1 MAKLLRITTTENDGT
16 FDNDLDSS
24 FELPPNSTVA
34 LQSTNFTFD
43 TEELILERNN
53 DGFIF
58 QLGDDAAD
66 LRDVRVEDIHDF
78 FVLGVKEEYNVTN
91 FSQFLKNFEASI
103 NEQIF
108 APNDLGALEEEDAG
122 YEARVEVNIKQKVT
136 IEMSRSQ
143 LVDWNQSADAHQFDR
158 YNLNIVQGNN
168 NAFQIQT
175 AGVDDGFIIDRMP
188 WNRGGNFARCR
199 IHNMAAAAATN
210 GFKFGIVSEV
220 TKRQFDAGQ
229 NIDDDDYIFAIK
241 VSPTEVR
248 MMMGSK
254 DADPSNTLTDLAT
267 NAVPETITG
276 LPLNNHDAFS
286 IETSKGY
293 FQFTHFTT
301 THPTGVVITPTLPP
315 GENVGDYGLYNPN
328 LNYYVA
334 LSIDKQ
340 DDTDTL
346 VDMVGAINSPYAT
359 RPPQPTASKLV
370 LTNQLQVHQHVMRL
384 SHVPDIPTT
393 ASTFQLQ
400 FRYIEVGTAN
410 LTDNPTM
417 ASFLGF
423 TDLSVNK
430 IPTQPSNNFS
440 FISDKSSA
448 GLLKTQT
455 FVIQL
460 VSLPVESYDTVS
472 GKKENTIYTIVEN
485 VELNRTQELSFNS
498 QYPIYIQLKNRNP
511 ILLRRLKARI
521 VDHELLPIVTHGQ
534 SQMTLL
540 FGEE

>member
-1 MAKLLRITTTENDGT
+1 MSKLLRITTTENDGT
-16 FDNDLDSS
+16 FDSDLDSS

-34 LQSTNFTFD
+34 LQSANFTFD
-43 TEELILERNN
+43 TPDLTLAPDNET
-53 DGFIF
+53 FIF
-58 QLGDDAAD
+58 QIGDDAAD
-66 LRDVRVEDIHDF
+66 LREVTIEDIHDF
-78 FVLGVKEEYNVTN
+78 FVPGEKEEYNVRN

-108 APNDLGALEEEDAG
+108 TPNPLGQLEEQDAG
-122 YEARVEVNIKQKVT
+122 YEARVTVNINQKVA

-158 YNLNIVQGNN
+158 YNLITVPGNN
-168 NAFQIQT
+168 NAFQIDT

-199 IHNMAAAAATN
+199 IHNMAAAATN

-220 TKRQFDAGQ
+220 TKRQFDNGQ

-254 DADPSNTLTDLAT
+254 DADPSTTLTDLAT
-267 NAVPETITG
+267 DAVPETITG

-286 IETSKGY
+286 IETSNGY
-293 FQFTHFTT
+293 FQMSHFTT
-301 THPTGVVITPTLPP
+301 THPNGVVIIPTLPP
-315 GENVGDYGLYNPN
+315 GENADDYGLYNPN

-410 LTDNPTM
+410 LTDNPTL
-417 ASFLGF
+417 AAFLGF
-423 TDLSVNK
+423 TDLSINK
-430 IPTQPSNNFS
+430 IPTQTSNNFL

-485 VELNRTQELSFNS
+485 IELNTTQELSFNS

-521 VDHELLPIVTHGQ
+521 VDHELLPIITHGQ